1 MRIIPARVS
10 DCFLRLILW
19 RLTLIDSASLEHL
32 GESDFSNGYFSDGYA
47 TEVSEGY
54 EHIDRDEKDDKHEH
68 GDENSEDE
76 SDGGVILDN

>member
-1 MRIIPARVS
+1 MS
-10 DCFLRLILW
+10 DCILCLTYW

-54 EHIDRDEKDDKHEH
+54 EHVDRHEKDEKHEH
-68 GDENSEDE
+68 GDENSDDE
-76 SDGGVILDN
+76 SDGGVILDS

>member
-1 MRIIPARVS
+1 M
-10 DCFLRLILW
+10 CLTYW

-54 EHIDRDEKDDKHEH
+54 EKDEKHEH
-68 GDENSEDE
+68 GDENSDDE
-76 SDGGVILDN
+76 SDGGVILDS